1 MLSTTALFLLSRLT
15 VDSSLFH
22 VIAALMLQSAG
33 MGMFYSPNSSSILSS
48 VERERYGVLLAFIN
62 LVRNAANV
70 TSVAMATAIVSA
82 TMGTMGYEPSL
93 DAVRS
98 GGGAGVGDAFTSGLR
113 NAYLT
118 MMGLL
123 LVSMAVSVLTVNPEP
138 SRVGGQA
145 EEAPAS

>member
-1 MLSTTALFLLSRLT
+1 MLYA
-15 VDSSLFH
+15 VDPTQL
-22 VIAALMLQSAG
+22 
-33 MGMFYSPNSSSILSS
+33 Y
-48 VERERYGVLLAFIN
+48 RGVLCHGAPHHQ
-62 LVRNAANV
+62 R
-70 TSVAMATAIVSA
+70 
-82 TMGTMGYEPSL
+82 
-93 DAVRS
+93 
-98 GGGAGVGDAFTSGLR
+98 GGAGVGDAFTSGLR